1 MQHLLDRTH
10 LLEKVYSGL
19 SESPATVL
27 LGARQTGKTT
37 LAQMIAGKEKE
48 VSYFDLEKAS
58 ARQALKTPE
67 LTLGECRNLVVL
79 DEVQRLPGLFES
91 LRPLCD
97 RSPAPARFLLL
108 GSASPTLMRGVSESL
123 AGRVRLIRVP
133 GFALEEVGAG
143 GQDQLWLRGAFPR
156 AFLAQSDGAAFRWL
170 DDFITIFLERD
181 VPQLGFRVPAEALRR
196 FWTVMAHYHGQVWNG
211 SELGRAMGVSPL
223 TARHYLDILAG
234 AYLMRVLPPWHE
246 NLKKRQV
253 KSPKVYLRDSGLL
266 HAILGVSGL
275 PALRGHPRYGG
286 SWEGFA
292 LEQVLIHFGETDAY
306 FWSTQRGAEL
316 DLVLMGRGRRL
327 GFEFKC
333 SDAPSMTR
341 SMAIALEDLKL
352 DRLFVVYPG
361 RERYRLQEKVEV
373 IPLSALGELPL
384 QSDN

>member
-1 MQHLLDRTH
+1 MLG
-10 LLEKVYSGL
+10 KVYSGL

-37 LAQMIAGKEKE
+37 LARMIAGKEKE
-48 VSYFDLEKAS
+48 VSYFDLEKAG

-79 DEVQRLPGLFES
+79 DEVQRLPGLFEA

-108 GSASPTLMRGVSESL
+108 GSASPALLRRVSESL
-123 AGRVRLIRVP
+123 AGRVRLVRVP
-133 GFALEEVGAG
+133 GFALDEVGTG
-143 GQDQLWLRGAFPR
+143 NQDRLWLRGAFPR
-156 AFLAQSDGAAFRWL
+156 SFLAQSDGAAFRWL

-181 VPQLGFRVPAEALRR
+181 VPQLGFRVPAEAMRR

-211 SELGRAMGVSPL
+211 SELGRSMGVSPL

-266 HAILGVSGL
+266 HALLGVGGL
-275 PALRGHPRYGG
+275 PALRGHPRYGA

-292 LEQVLIHFGETDAY
+292 LEQVLIRFGESDAY

-316 DLVLMGRGRRL
+316 DLLLLDRGRRL

-352 DRLFVVYPG
+352 ERIVIVYPG
-361 RERYRLQEKVEV
+361 RERYRLQKKIEV
-373 IPLSALGELPL
+373 VPLSALAELRL
-384 QSDN
+384 QLNN

>member
-1 MQHLLDRTH
+1 MQHLLKRDS
-10 LLEKVYSGL
+10 LLKKVYSGL

-37 LAQMIAGKEKE
+37 LARMVAEKEKE

-108 GSASPTLMRGVSESL
+108 GSASPALMRGVSESL
-123 AGRVRLIRVP
+123 AGRVRLLRVP
-133 GFALEEVGAG
+133 GFALEEVGADN
-143 GQDQLWLRGAFPR
+143 QDRLWLRGAFPR

-196 FWTVMAHYHGQVWNG
+196 FWTVMAHYHGQIWNG
-211 SELGRAMGVSPL
+211 SELGRAIGVSPL

-234 AYLMRVLPPWHE
+234 AYLMRILPPWHE

-266 HAILGVSGL
+266 HALLGVGGL
-275 PALRGHPRYGG
+275 PALRGHPRYGA

-316 DLVLMGRGRRL
+316 DLVLLGRGRRL

-361 RERYRLQEKVEV
+361 RERYRLQEKIEA
-373 IPLSALGELPL
+373 IPLSALDELPL